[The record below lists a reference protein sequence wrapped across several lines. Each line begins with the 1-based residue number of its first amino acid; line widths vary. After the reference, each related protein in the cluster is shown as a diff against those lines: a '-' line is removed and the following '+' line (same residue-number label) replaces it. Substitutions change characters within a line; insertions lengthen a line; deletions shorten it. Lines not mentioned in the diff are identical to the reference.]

1 MGRGLTLPQEAL
13 ALSQQMFSQIWEGRS
28 RCPWAARQGLPRG
41 QRSG

>member
-28 RCPWAARQGLPRG
+28 RCPWAARQGLP
-41 QRSG
+41 